1 MDMDHAHHAHHSH
14 GAGRRP
20 VSWSMAAS
28 ATLHCLLGCAIG
40 EVLGL
45 MIGTAL
51 GWGTG
56 PTIALAVTLAFI
68 SGYALT
74 MKPLLAS
81 GLPLRSA
88 LRTALAA
95 DTVSIVV
102 MEITDNAV
110 MLVIPGAMA
119 AGLAS
124 PVFWASL
131 ALALAIA
138 FVVTTPVNR
147 VLIGRGQ
154 GHALVHGHHAH

>member
-1 MDMDHAHHAHHSH
+1 MEHAHHSH
-14 GAGRRP
+14 HAHGAGRSH
-20 VSWSMAAS
+20 VSWSMAAI

-45 MIGTAL
+45 IIGTAL
-51 GWGTG
+51 GWGTA
-56 PTIALAVTLAFI
+56 PTIALAVTLAFV

-81 GLPLRSA
+81 GMPLRAA

-102 MEITDNAV
+102 MEVTDNAI
-110 MLVIPGAMA
+110 MLAIPGAMA
-119 AGLAS
+119 AGLVD
-124 PVFWASL
+124 PLFWGAL

-147 VLIGRGQ
+147 VLISRGQ
-154 GHALVHGHHAH
+154 GHAKVHAHHAH